1 MDIYDVVYLS
11 AIAVFFGMEG
21 YALFNKTD
29 GDTFSEKTREFFNT
43 KTKLGAFTFLFM
55 LGGFFAWFA
64 AHIVQI
70 PV

>member
-1 MDIYDVVYLS
+1 MDIYDVLYLA
-11 AIAVFFGMEG
+11 AIALFFGVEG
-21 YALFNKTD
+21 YALKNQTE
-29 GDTFSEKTREFFNT
+29 GDTFSEKTREFFRT
-43 KTKLGAFTFLFM
+43 KTKLGAFAFLFM